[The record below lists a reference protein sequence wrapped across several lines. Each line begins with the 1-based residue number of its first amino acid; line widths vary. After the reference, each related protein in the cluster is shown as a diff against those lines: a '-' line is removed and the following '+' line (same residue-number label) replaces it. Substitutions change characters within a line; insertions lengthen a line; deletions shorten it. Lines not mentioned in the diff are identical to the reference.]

1 MLNLQSGDH
10 IELFYEDA
18 PGTTIRATVDR
29 LLTDRDE
36 GMGTEVEDYTACW
49 IEITVNEPSDMDAK
63 QVVLLGTD
71 FQYRLNGRRVT
82 LRKRHD

>member
-1 MLNLQSGDH
+1 MLNLQSGDR

-18 PGTTIRATVDR
+18 PAMTIRATVGR

-36 GMGTEVEDYTACW
+36 GMGLEVEEYAACW
-49 IEITVNEPSDMDAK
+49 IEITLDEPSDIDSR
-63 QVVLLGTD
+63 QVVLLNTD

-82 LRKRHD
+82 LRKR

>member
-1 MLNLQSGDH
+1 MLNLESSDR

-18 PGTTIRATVDR
+18 PATTIRATVGR
-29 LLTDRDE
+29 LLSDWDE
-36 GMGTEVEDYTACW
+36 GMGLEVEEYAVSW
-49 IEITVNEPSDMDAK
+49 IEITVDEPSDIDAK

-82 LRKRHD
+82 LRKRQE